1 MVVLMVLLLALKLAQ
16 SGVHHTC
23 DGGHDIVCS
32 PPPPFCWVGGGGVVE
47 PPTKFFKRWGGL
59 TRSQF
64 LEGSCWERGGELF
77 QERLQF
83 LHKK

>member
-1 MVVLMVLLLALKLAQ
+1 MLMVLLLALKLAQ

-32 PPPPFCWVGGGGVVE
+32 PPPLSAGLGGGGVVE

>member
-1 MVVLMVLLLALKLAQ
+1 MVLLLALKLAQ